1 MVIIIGLGLGLGIL
15 LLGDRDI
22 GIRFLYRHIKIEIRF
37 LYVYK
42 YSTNV
47 ISLLRFLA
55 MALFCKI
62 CFDAKNEGYNT
73 HNLRDKTTGKLTCK
87 YLASL
92 DCAYCGEKGHTPTHC
107 LKKKKDASKNA
118 GKNAISNKS
127 EKRMDDEGGVVVTV
141 GKIGKDIGKRDNV
154 WKPLKGFMC
163 LDVEASV
170 TEDCEIEAEILY
182 DNDSEEKEE
191 EDLDT
196 FILPDLNTIQWGSIS
211 SERWSD

>member
-1 MVIIIGLGLGLGIL
+1 
-15 LLGDRDI
+15 
-22 GIRFLYRHIKIEIRF
+22 
-37 LYVYK
+37 
-42 YSTNV
+42 
-47 ISLLRFLA
+47 

-62 CFDAKNEGYNT
+62 CFDAKNMGYNT

-107 LKKKKDASKNA
+107 LKKKKDA
-118 GKNAISNKS
+118 GKNNGNKS
-127 EKRMDDEGGVVVTV
+127 EKRMDDEGRMIVTV
-141 GKIGKDIGKRDNV
+141 GKIGKDIGKLDNA

-163 LDVEASV
+163 LDVEASSD
-170 TEDCEIEAEILY
+170 TEEHVVEAEILY
-182 DNDSEEKEE
+182 DNDREEEEE

>member
-1 MVIIIGLGLGLGIL
+1 M
-15 LLGDRDI
+15 
-22 GIRFLYRHIKIEIRF
+22 
-37 LYVYK
+37 
-42 YSTNV
+42 
-47 ISLLRFLA
+47 LRFLA

-92 DCAYCGEKGHTPTHC
+92 DCAYCGVKGHTPTHC
-107 LKKKKDASKNA
+107 LKKKKDACKNAGKNA

-127 EKRMDDEGGVVVTV
+127 KKWMDDQGGVVVTV
-141 GKIGKDIGKRDNV
+141 GKIGKDIGKRENV

-163 LDVEASV
+163 LDVESLSV

-182 DNDSEEKEE
+182 DNDNNNDNDREE
-191 EDLDT
+191 EAEEELDT

>member
-1 MVIIIGLGLGLGIL
+1 
-15 LLGDRDI
+15 
-22 GIRFLYRHIKIEIRF
+22 
-37 LYVYK
+37 
-42 YSTNV
+42 
-47 ISLLRFLA
+47 

-107 LKKKKDASKNA
+107 LKKKKDA
-118 GKNAISNKS
+118 ISNKS
-127 EKRMDDEGGVVVTV
+127 EKRMDDEGGVVVTF

-154 WKPLKGFMC
+154 RKPLKGFMC
-163 LDVEASV
+163 LDVESSSD
-170 TEDCEIEAEILY
+170 TEEHVLEAEILY
-182 DNDSEEKEE
+182 DNDREEEEEEEEEE

>member
-1 MVIIIGLGLGLGIL
+1 M
-15 LLGDRDI
+15 
-22 GIRFLYRHIKIEIRF
+22 
-37 LYVYK
+37 
-42 YSTNV
+42 
-47 ISLLRFLA
+47 LRFLA

-118 GKNAISNKS
+118 GNKS
-127 EKRMDDEGGVVVTV
+127 EKQIDDEGMMVVMV

-163 LDVEASV
+163 LDVESFSDTD
-170 TEDCEIEAEILY
+170 TEERLLEAEILY
-182 DNDSEEKEE
+182 DNDNYSDEE
-191 EDLDT
+191 ELDT

-211 SERWSD
+211 RERWSD

>member
-1 MVIIIGLGLGLGIL
+1 MYIYL
-15 LLGDRDI
+15 
-22 GIRFLYRHIKIEIRF
+22 
-37 LYVYK
+37 
-42 YSTNV
+42 TNV

-62 CFDAKNEGYNT
+62 CFDANNEGYNT

-92 DCAYCGEKGHTPTHC
+92 DCAYCGVKGHTPTHC
-107 LKKKKDASKNA
+107 LKKKKDACKNA

-127 EKRMDDEGGVVVTV
+127 EKWMDNEGGVVVTV
-141 GKIGKDIGKRDNV
+141 GKIGKDIGKRDNA

-163 LDVEASV
+163 LDIESSSD
-170 TEDCEIEAEILY
+170 TEEHFLEAEILY
-182 DNDSEEKEE
+182 DNDSQEE
-191 EDLDT
+191 EEEELDT

-211 SERWSD
+211 RDRWSD